1 MWKHKGIITLVY
13 IAYFKSSYAIWY
25 LCVINRLKWNELLSF
40 MFGWSVFVKP
50 KLKSLS
56 NAHSFHNIIFF
67 WSNPLSYNPST
78 RLLWVW
84 PCALV
89 WTSCGYVL
97 DIKSEVWTLQRMT
110 VRISFPAVHGVWTE
124 VPRRK
129 KRMQHLHL
137 KRWHLQC
144 WSGGAGMRGE
154 TGAGIAH
161 IHLGDSRTTMR
172 MSKPRVR
179 QHTQITHTT
188 RSETKAAVQN
198 NPDNP
203 PLISQTHVE
212 INWWLF
218 ESTFTE
224 VITWKQG
231 LEIVTSV
238 VVALNFKF
246 RRSGTCIIYVKCG
259 INDNVNTDCLD
270 LRSIWLVWVELLS
283 WVSEVQA
290 GRLEFMWRCWCW
302 WDQIWGLFA
311 LWVLLIGCRELLD
324 AEWKMCVKEFQCFLN
339 KAK

>member
-1 MWKHKGIITLVY
+1 
-13 IAYFKSSYAIWY
+13 
-25 LCVINRLKWNELLSF
+25 
-40 MFGWSVFVKP
+40 MFGWSV
-50 KLKSLS
+50 SLNPNWNPYLTLIAS
-56 NAHSFHNIIFF
+56 ITSSFF

-129 KRMQHLHL
+129 QRMQHLHL

-172 MSKPRVR
+172 MSKPIVR
-179 QHTQITHTT
+179 QHTKSHTHT

-203 PLISQTHVE
+203 PPHLSNPCGDRLVAVRINFYLIP
-212 INWWLF
+212 
-218 ESTFTE
+218 
-224 VITWKQG
+224 K
-231 LEIVTSV
+231 
-238 VVALNFKF
+238 
-246 RRSGTCIIYVKCG
+246 
-259 INDNVNTDCLD
+259 
-270 LRSIWLVWVELLS
+270 
-283 WVSEVQA
+283 
-290 GRLEFMWRCWCW
+290 
-302 WDQIWGLFA
+302 
-311 LWVLLIGCRELLD
+311 
-324 AEWKMCVKEFQCFLN
+324 
-339 KAK
+339 